1 MSIAIRFENVSKK
14 FSIQRTRPRFWQ
26 DRLFGMFKPKPADE
40 SADKSFWVLRD
51 INFEIEQGESISFI
65 GVNGAGKSTLLKLL
79 THIIRPTTGMIEING
94 RISALLEL
102 GTGFHPDLTG
112 RENIY
117 LNGAIL
123 GLKRTEIKRRMD
135 EIIGFAELERFI
147 DVPVRNYS
155 SGMYVRLGFSVA
167 IYTEPE
173 ILIVDEVLAVGDV
186 AFQRKCMDQI
196 NALKRRGVTIIL
208 VTHAMGSVEDMCQRA
223 VWLDKGRIRVI
234 GEAESVVRQ
243 YVWDSYGQNPASST
257 VATDATD
264 NTDDTDVEESNE
276 PPKRWGSGEVAIEQV
291 QFLSAD
297 HQPRDYYKTGE
308 TMTLAMHYR
317 AEKRVEKPVF
327 GIAIHRSDG
336 THVTGPNTKF
346 AGHKIP
352 YIEGDGVVYYTVPS
366 LSLLEGTYY
375 VTVVVYDYKLKQM
388 FDYHDQLYPFR
399 VVPWKDEPYG
409 LLTLNG
415 DWQIQ

>member
-1 MSIAIRFENVSKK
+1 MSTVVRFENVSKK

-26 DRLFGMFKPKPADE
+26 ERLFGMFKPKPADE
-40 SADKSFWVLRD
+40 ETDKSFWVLRD
-51 INFEIEQGESISFI
+51 ISFEIEQGESISFI

-79 THIIRPTTGMIEING
+79 THIIRPTTGTIEING

-117 LNGAIL
+117 LNGSIL

-135 EIIGFAELERFI
+135 AIIEFAELARFI

-155 SGMYVRLGFSVA
+155 SGMYVRLGFAVA

-223 VWLDKGRIRVI
+223 VWLDKGRIREI
-234 GEAESVVRQ
+234 GPSESIVRQ
-243 YVWDSYGQNPASST
+243 YIWDSYEQNPAGSS
-257 VATDATD
+257 VATDHV
-264 NTDDTDVEESNE
+264 DDEDDDEDENKES
-276 PPKRWGSGEVAIEQV
+276 PKRWGSGEVTIEQV
-291 QFLSAD
+291 QLLGAD
-297 HQPRDYYKTGE
+297 NQPRDYYKTGE
-308 TMTLAMHYR
+308 SMTLAMHYQAKER
-317 AEKRVEKPVF
+317 IEKPVF

-346 AGHKIP
+346 AKYKISH
-352 YIEGDGVVYYTVPS
+352 IEGNGVVYFTVPA

-375 VTVVVYDYKLKQM
+375 VTVVVCDDKTEQM
-388 FDYHDQLYPFR
+388 FDYHDQLYPFQM
-399 VVPWKDEPYG
+399 VPWKDEPYG

-415 DWQIQ
+415 NWKIE